1 MPTFATKQKQQ
12 LQKSSTTLTR
22 SNTSAAGAS
31 HQAFPPAHFQ
41 PTLAVNAP
49 DDVYEQEADRVAEHV
64 TLMPESRLQR
74 VCACGGGC
82 PKCQTEPTHD
92 YPRIQT
98 KALAT
103 SDAAQTGAPP
113 IVGEV
118 LASPG
123 RLLETSARA
132 FFEPRFGLDLGGVTV
147 HTDSRARDSA
157 EAVQAQAY
165 TVGHNIVFGANQYA
179 PESESGRRLIAHE
192 LTHVVQQG
200 AAQPRLQ
207 RQPKSKAPA
216 PAPPAPPAGG
226 NILYIGLNNFPLE
239 IAALKKLYKGKP
251 VDITSVTLAKDTA
264 HTVSGDKTFDLT
276 SDAGVDAFVDSLGLD
291 KPHAAS
297 AAKLIK
303 ANSLTNDRDDM
314 AHVMAVYALTQA
326 DGQDRMSRV
335 VLSGHSFGLD
345 IMDDPLQN
353 HIAFSYLVDLAGIFP
368 KAAAQTK
375 HLLVSA
381 CYAGAE
387 DNVRDIFRKAFPSLI
402 TFSGYTDQ
410 CPTNAG
416 GARAVSDWAKTTDPD
431 PIELPKPPEGRSTWA
446 SGFYQGVESSSP
458 ADTMK
463 SLHDDEPK
471 FLEYFSGV
479 KVDPE
484 AHRGWLTTYY
494 GQARNADLRVSSIK
508 GADHDYA
515 HVHAEQAVR
524 LRLWPQFVS
533 KFWQDNEAKLRAG
546 YGKASVPNFGKMTRK
561 EALKAIDKFPSAA
574 QGTDDD
580 KKEAQRVLQ
589 GLKDLDEIVLPR

>member
-1 MPTFATKQKQQ
+1 MPTFATKQQQ
-12 LQKSSTTLTR
+12 HEQKSTNLAR
-22 SNTSAAGAS
+22 SNRSAASAS
-31 HQAFPPAHFQ
+31 HQAFYPARFQ
-41 PTLAVNAP
+41 PTLAVNAR
-49 DDVYEQEADRVAEHV
+49 DDIYEQEADRFSEHV
-64 TLMPESRLQR
+64 MRMPEPLLQR
-74 VCACGGGC
+74 ACACGGGC
-82 PKCQTEPTHD
+82 PECQTERPIRE
-92 YPRIQT
+92 PQRIQT
-98 KALAT
+98 KPLAS
-103 SDAAQTGAPP
+103 SDAVQTGAPP
-113 IVGEV
+113 IVHDV

-123 RLLETSARA
+123 QLLEPAARA
-132 FFEPRFGLDLGGVTV
+132 FFEPRLGLDLSGVTV
-147 HTDSRARDSA
+147 HTDSRAGDSA
-157 EAVQAQAY
+157 EAVQARAY
-165 TVGHNIVFGANQYA
+165 TVGHDIVFGADQYA
-179 PESESGRRLIAHE
+179 PQSESGRRLIAHE
-192 LTHVVQQG
+192 LTHVLQQE

-207 RQPKSKAPA
+207 RQPKSKPPA
-216 PAPPAPPAGG
+216 AAPPAPPAGG

-239 IAALKKLYKGKP
+239 IAALKKLYKGKQ

-276 SDAGVDAFVDSLGLD
+276 SDAGVDAFAASLGLD
-291 KPHAAS
+291 KARAAS

-314 AHVMAVYALTQA
+314 AHVMAVYALTEA

-368 KAAAQTK
+368 KAAAQTR

-416 GARAVSDWAKTTDPD
+416 GARAVRDWAKTTDPD
-431 PIELPKPPEGRSTWA
+431 PTDLAKPPEGRSTWA

-463 SLHDDEPK
+463 SLRDDEPK

-479 KVDPE
+479 KVDAD

-524 LRLWPQFVS
+524 LRLWAQFVS
-533 KFWQDNEAKLRAG
+533 QFWKDNETKIRAG

-561 EALKAIDKFPSAA
+561 EALKAIDKFPAAA
-574 QGTDDD
+574 QGTDAD
-580 KKEAQRVLQ
+580 KAEAQRLLE
-589 GLKDLDEIVLPR
+589 GLKNLDTTVLPG